1 MRVAF
6 CGSGTFA
13 IPSLKAIL
21 RSDHDVVLVVTQPP
35 RPAGRGGKVHPTP
48 IGLLAR
54 QEGLDPLA
62 SPDVNS
68 DDTVSTVAEARPEA
82 ICVVEFGQFVRQ
94 PFRSTA
100 SVDSFNLHAS
110 LLPELR
116 GAAPVNWALIRGYE
130 RTGVTTFSLTDRMDD
145 GPVYLQDAMAI
156 EPDDTAESLRSRLAE
171 AGAEVVVR
179 TLNLLRDGG
188 AEPTRQD
195 HSRAT
200 EAPRLKKSDGRIC
213 WADPAGAIRD
223 RIRGTFP
230 WPGAQTA
237 LRRKNRPAVPVI
249 LGSVAVAEGPAA
261 GAAGR
266 IDHDLLVAT
275 GDGRLGIEAIKPAGK
290 RMMDWRDFVNGYRVG
305 PGDGFGMEEN

>member
-13 IPSLKAIL
+13 VPSLKAIL
-21 RSDHDVVLVVTQPP
+21 RSDHEAVLVVTQPP
-35 RPAGRGGKVHPTP
+35 RPAGRGGKVRPTP

-54 QEGLDPLA
+54 EEGLEPLA

-68 DDTVSTVAEARPEA
+68 DDTVSAVAAARPDA

-94 PFRSTA
+94 PFRSAA

-145 GPVYLQDAMAI
+145 GPVYLQEATSI
-156 EPDDTAESLRSRLAE
+156 EPDDTAESLRARLAE
-171 AGAEVVVR
+171 AGADVVVR
-179 TLNLLRDGG
+179 TLDLLQRGG
-188 AEPTRQD
+188 AEPTSQD

-200 EAPRLKKSDGRIC
+200 RAPRLKKSDGRIC
-213 WADPAGAIRD
+213 WTDPAGAIRD

-230 WPGAQTA
+230 WPGAWTG
-237 LRRKNRPAVPVI
+237 LCRKDRPAVPVI
-249 LGSVAVAEGPAA
+249 LGSVAMAEGPAA
-261 GAAGR
+261 GPAGR
-266 IDHDLLVAT
+266 IDDDLLVAT
-275 GDGRLGIEAIKPAGK
+275 GGGRLGILTIKPAGK
-290 RMMDWRDFVNGYRVG
+290 RMMNWRDFVNGYRVG